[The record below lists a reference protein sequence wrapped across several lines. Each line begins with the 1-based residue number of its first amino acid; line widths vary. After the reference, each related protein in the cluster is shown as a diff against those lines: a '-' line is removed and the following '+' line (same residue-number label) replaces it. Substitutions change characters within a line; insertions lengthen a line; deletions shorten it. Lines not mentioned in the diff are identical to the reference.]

1 MKKALFPLIILSTML
16 TWVWA
21 LSLIAAHSSLAT
33 LMLSEKS
40 GWIAA
45 SIMSVMRIAIDMA
58 FIWTISQPFF
68 EGRASTGEYLFLLF
82 ATITILSQSG
92 EIWRLLEKT
101 TAIDQPLIIVLISI
115 AFMSF
120 LRIGLLILISRLW
133 TAIDSYLS
141 D

>member
-133 TAIDSYLS
+133 TAIDSYQS